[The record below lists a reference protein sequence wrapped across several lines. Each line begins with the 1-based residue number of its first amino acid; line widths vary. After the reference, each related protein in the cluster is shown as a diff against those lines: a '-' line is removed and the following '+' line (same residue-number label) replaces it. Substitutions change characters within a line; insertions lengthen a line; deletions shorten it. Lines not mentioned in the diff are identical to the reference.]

1 MIQWLCAGGE
11 ARAFYIP
18 FSSIVLWMTPRTADT
33 SGFLRHLN
41 FFLFIHGKDAAA
53 AAAAHKSQG
62 LETPGRTQTLRG
74 CFFCPLSFLF
84 FLIVSLSADS
94 TVYVSDESAAKRI

>member
-1 MIQWLCAGGE
+1 MIQWLRAGGE

-41 FFLFIHGKDAAA
+41 FFLFIHGVLAA

-62 LETPGRTQTLRG
+62 LEKTLHG
-74 CFFCPLSFLF
+74 CFFALSIFHLF
-84 FLIVSLSADS
+84 
-94 TVYVSDESAAKRI
+94 